1 MAYVYRMFPG
11 NRIRQFRKA
20 AGLSQA
26 QLGAKIGIHQ
36 THVGNIENGDR
47 PLTLDYAR
55 RIAKVFNITVADLLE
70 DEDNPDRLT
79 PEERELIAL
88 HRSASAQEK
97 ATILR
102 VAEAVVPFTPMPPEM
117 KEAG

>member
-11 NRIRQFRKA
+11 NRIRQYRKA

-26 QLGAKIGIHQ
+26 QLGEKIGIHQ

-55 RIAKVFNITVADLLE
+55 RIAKVFGITVADLLE
-70 DEDNPDRLT
+70 DEDNPDRLSA
-79 PEERELIAL
+79 EERQLIAL
-88 HRSASAQEK
+88 HRSANEQER
-97 ATILR
+97 ATIRR
-102 VAEAVVPFTPMPPEM
+102 VAEAVRPYTPMPSEI